1 MLVEVAS
8 GVTQPIE
15 LESDEEVGNPTW
27 SPDGQSLV
35 FARLEPEGPRLFRV
49 GLEAGA
55 RPQPISDRGWFDA
68 IETPDGLFA
77 VHRIQDGIWRIAPD
91 RPPELAFAGFRP
103 RRDSAVL
110 ESQHDWTVSNGRFYV
125 LDSGQ
130 PGRIR
135 IVSRAIAGGPARRVV
150 DVEGSFN
157 GSLVVDPLSG
167 DIVFGEEVE
176 FGYDIAVIPF
186 SRH

>member
-1 MLVEVAS
+1 M
-8 GVTQPIE
+8 
-15 LESDEEVGNPTW
+15 
-27 SPDGQSLV
+27 

-49 GLEAGA
+49 GLASGA
-55 RPQPISDRGWFDA
+55 QPQPVSDHGWFDA

-77 VHRIQDGIWRIAPD
+77 VHRLQDGIWRLAPG
-91 RPPELAFAGFRP
+91 RSPELVLAGFRP
-103 RRDSAVL
+103 RRDNAVL
-110 ESQHDWTVSNGRFYV
+110 ESQHDWTVRDGRFYV

-135 IVSRAIAGGPARRVV
+135 VLSRAIAGGPARHVV

-167 DIVFGEEVE
+167 DIVFGVEVE
-176 FGYDIAVIPF
+176 SGYDIAVIPF
-186 SRH
+186 SRR